1 MYTPNI
7 FNDKI
12 CYISGMNRSGKSLLV
27 SILPSI
33 NKTEII
39 NKDPLLYLISSMNEN
54 NEISLKAS
62 KHLISVLLTNINY
75 SNHIGRKINLKK
87 VDETSVYK
95 LQNFRK
101 YLKKIDLKKIKK
113 INLEKKISFFL
124 IFITF

>member
-87 VDETSVYK
+87 LTKPVCINYK
-95 LQNFRK
+95 ILENI
-101 YLKKIDLKKIKK
+101 LKKL
-113 INLEKKISFFL
+113 
-124 IFITF
+124 T